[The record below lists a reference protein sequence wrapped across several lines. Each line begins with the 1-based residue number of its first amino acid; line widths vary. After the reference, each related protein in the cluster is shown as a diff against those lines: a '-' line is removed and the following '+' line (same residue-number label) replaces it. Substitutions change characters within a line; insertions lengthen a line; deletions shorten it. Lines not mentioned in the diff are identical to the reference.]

1 MEIDSA
7 TAADADAV
15 AATFAAARQA
25 AMPWLPTLHSDAE
38 NRRYFAEHVIGRCD
52 VLVVRRERRPLAFLA
67 LREDVVEH
75 LYVRPDAQRGG
86 IGSALLQA
94 AKRRRPA
101 GLRLWVFQRNH
112 GARAFYAGH
121 GFAEVR
127 LTDGA
132 GNQEREPDVLL
143 AWAGLPAA

>member
-38 NRRYFAEHVIGRCD
+38 NRRYFAEHVI
-52 VLVVRRERRPLAFLA
+52 
-67 LREDVVEH
+67 
-75 LYVRPDAQRGG
+75 
-86 IGSALLQA
+86 
-94 AKRRRPA
+94 
-101 GLRLWVFQRNH
+101 
-112 GARAFYAGH
+112 
-121 GFAEVR
+121 
-127 LTDGA
+127 
-132 GNQEREPDVLL
+132 DVLL